1 VTPMPASIID
11 LFPLSDAALTGATH
25 SVDQSRYDGKDVWGR
40 VSMAIAV
47 NRSRTGVPKGIQ
59 LMLRTGTCT
68 GPKK

>member
-1 VTPMPASIID
+1 MTPMPASIID

-47 NRSRTGVPKGIQ
+47 NRSRQ